1 MMPVSP
7 ILLVLLLVF
16 IQFGFLAR
24 PLQRLGLSERAGML
38 MVAAMLVGSLVEITV
53 TPRLTINLGT
63 GVLPLL
69 LGGYLLIGVQR
80 WWEPVVALGGA
91 VTGAGSLALLS
102 LYFPT
107 GEPTEL
113 NLFFLD
119 AQYFYALIAGV
130 MGYLVGHTRRAS
142 FAGAVAGA
150 LAGDLYHFFNYIPGP
165 LNQDL
170 VFRLSG
176 GGFHGTALVAGIIA
190 LTLAD
195 MLSAVPAERGRVAP
209 DHLSQS

>member
-7 ILLVLLLVF
+7 ILLAILLVL
-16 IQFGFLAR
+16 IQFGLLAR
-24 PLQRLGLSERAGML
+24 PLQRIGLTERGAL
-38 MVAAMLVGSLVEITV
+38 MAVAAMLAGSLVEISV

-63 GVLPLL
+63 GVLPLVL
-69 LGGYLLIGVQR
+69 AAYLLIGVKR

-142 FAGAVAGA
+142 FAGAVVGA
-150 LAGDLYHFFNYIPGP
+150 LAGDLYHFLTYVPGP
-165 LNQDL
+165 TNQDL

-176 GGFHGTALVAGIIA
+176 GGFHGTALVAGVIA

-195 MLSAVPAERGRVAP
+195 LLSAVPAERRQVAP